1 MAKNTYELEDVI
13 CFSLLRMLWSIWQYG
28 FWQDRY
34 GVDSTNITDIHST
47 DNSNSTDI
55 HSRDSKDTAQ
65 KILRSMFKKNNDE
78 RKLGRFSVKVHHD

>member
-1 MAKNTYELEDVI
+1 MLFALVCQGCCGSYGICGFLDMARQI
-13 CFSLLRMLWSIWQYG
+13 SRRQYK
-28 FWQDRY
+28 Y
-34 GVDSTNITDIHST
+34 GTDIH
-47 DNSNSTDI
+47 STDI